1 VTWLP
6 SVTVP
11 VEAAASADV
20 QKLVDALEDHD
31 DVKDVFHNA
40 DLSAVTA

>member
-6 SVTVP
+6 TVTVP
-11 VEAAASADV
+11 MESAAAADV
-20 QKLVDALEDHD
+20 QKLIDALEDHD

-40 DLSAVTA
+40 DVPAVTA